1 MFQNKNILMEENT
14 SVCSFICFSC
24 SRRFISLLML
34 AKGQEEKFPTLKS
47 LRDEKW
53 CAENDFIDIVKEYL
67 LNPFQLFFNKVFSPE

>member
-47 LRDEKW
+47 LRDEK
-53 CAENDFIDIVKEYL
+53 
-67 LNPFQLFFNKVFSPE
+67 